1 MSMPPPPGWYP
12 DPQAPATERW
22 WDGTAWT
29 RAHRPVPVALAR
41 PPRKPG
47 GGRGRAVAVAATG
60 IALVAAIVAGVVVVV
75 SGDGDA
81 GGTEARNGPTARSGS
96 ASAPPTTSAAP
107 SPTEDA
113 TRVTDPLNGIT
124 LPVVDGWQKAEN
136 VADDDV
142 LLTTP
147 RTYTC
152 PYDDGLCRHGTVA
165 THTVTGV
172 AAGASV
178 RGLAAK
184 DVSDAADLAYDTN
197 AVGQR
202 PFGGMTAHEVVAAR
216 QVAVAGRAGFLV
228 RWKVTTAEGPGGYV
242 QSVVFPSSVGS
253 QSLVAVRCTLD
264 ASDASPPLSDF
275 DTIVKGIRP
284 VGAAGGGGVGSSV
297 GPTD

>member
-1 MSMPPPPGWYP
+1 MSMQPPPGWYP
-12 DPQAPATERW
+12 DPRAPATERW
-22 WDGTAWT
+22 WDGAAWT
-29 RAHRPVPVALAR
+29 QAHRPAPVALAR

-47 GGRGRAVAVAATG
+47 AGRGKAVAVAATG
-60 IALVAAIVAGVVVVV
+60 IVLVAAIVAGVVVVV
-75 SGDGDA
+75 SGDGGA
-81 GGTEARNGPTARSGS
+81 GGTEARNGPTGS
-96 ASAPPTTSAAP
+96 APASAPPTTSAAP

-113 TRVTDPLNGIT
+113 TRVTDQLNGIT

-165 THTVTGV
+165 TRTVTGV
-172 AAGASV
+172 AAGASA
-178 RGLAAK
+178 RALATK
-184 DVSDAADLAYDTN
+184 DVSDAADLAYDTD
-197 AVGQR
+197 AIGQR
-202 PFGGMTAHEVVAAR
+202 PFGGMTGHKVVAER
-216 QVAVAGRAGFLV
+216 QIAVAGRAGFLV

-264 ASDASPPLSDF
+264 ASDASPPLADL

-284 VGAAGGGGVGSSV
+284 VGATGGGGGVGSSV
-297 GPTD
+297 GPTN